1 MNPHRIRCLV
11 CNEET
16 SDSNELQKHLIYM
29 HNSPISE
36 ILRDLSTID
45 SKDSMNVDESN
56 QTNQYSFV
64 QTYFDSK
71 NLPSNQILT
80 NLTNNKQIEKT
91 CNDNIEDQ
99 LQMTFD
105 ASQNVMDQ
113 ENVMKENDFERHS
126 QDYIELQRVI
136 EASLKHI
143 TDEIFKGHSD
153 SEKEQDDYVSKSGL
167 VSSLVDEM
175 ISESVSLSEWRSTD
189 KDPVLTDDEGVIF
202 NTSKTPKK

>member
-1 MNPHRIRCLV
+1 
-11 CNEET
+11 
-16 SDSNELQKHLIYM
+16 M

-36 ILRDLSTID
+36 ILRDISTID

-64 QTYFDSK
+64 QTYFDYK
-71 NLPSNQILT
+71 NLPSNQILTST

-113 ENVMKENDFERHS
+113 ENVMKEKN
-126 QDYIELQRVI
+126 
-136 EASLKHI
+136 
-143 TDEIFKGHSD
+143 
-153 SEKEQDDYVSKSGL
+153 
-167 VSSLVDEM
+167 
-175 ISESVSLSEWRSTD
+175 
-189 KDPVLTDDEGVIF
+189 
-202 NTSKTPKK
+202 